1 MKKKMLFFA
10 LSCLLMFEVTAC
22 NGKTDEKNTSETS
35 TQETDISESE
45 IIPVEEFSYDDK
57 TKPPVIS
64 LTDPLLSVITYDN
77 DFSSGKYEW
86 TYKDGKENV
95 SVIACGISPMDF
107 NNEDLAELEIANY
120 NGLDSVPYML
130 NINGLDN
137 CDLIVVEEYQIQDLE
152 SETELEIDPSVIEY
166 KYNDLIELK
175 KNCVYNIIL
184 TWNEENIDSN
194 GFFGKAE
201 YIFKTK

>member
-77 DFSSGKYEW
+77 DFSSGNYEW
-86 TYKDGKENV
+86 TYKDGKEDV
-95 SVIACGISPMDF
+95 SVIACGISPT
-107 NNEDLAELEIANY
+107 NYTNKSLAELEIANY
-120 NGLDSVPYML
+120 NSLDSVPYML